1 MDEMYPDKNFT
12 FKVESRR
19 AEKVLS
25 AELYGDQP

>member
-19 AEKVLS
+19 AKVLS

>member
-12 FKVESRR
+12 FKVESDVP
-19 AEKVLS
+19 KVLS